1 MLPVLSARRAFSLFL
16 SGLFLH
22 LSIPMPQVCCIQ
34 VPLRTDQP
42 FSSSASSAHGRFLH
56 ITDLHPDP
64 FYLSG
69 GSVEAGCHEKK
80 PKGGR
85 RAGAWGTPISDC
97 DSPPHL
103 IEASLDWLAHNFM
116 PTSSS
121 TSRGERASEVS
132 ARHDEADGGR
142 GVDFIIWTGDSAR
155 HDLDSGHPRTRSE
168 IYELNRWAVGVLE
181 KRFPGVPLV
190 PTIGNNDIFPH
201 NILFAGPNDV
211 TRSYLSIWTDHIPED
226 QSHTFFVGGYY
237 SKEVLPSQNL
247 WVLSLNTLWW
257 YDSNRAVDGCK
268 RSKKGKKDQ
277 GDPGSR
283 HLDWLE
289 AQLGMLRKRGA
300 AVHLIGHVPPTA
312 GNYFPRCYDRYT
324 DIVLRFQDTIVG
336 QHYGHMNVDGL
347 FIQEDSSANSD
358 AMSQRD
364 DALTPARLGILVER
378 RAEEHGNTTRDEEV
392 HVQSLSADLRH
403 DFKTLP
409 GEARTDLDLYHA
421 FFAAPSIVPTFWP
434 AVRVWTYNVT
444 RARHGSL
451 QNLSSTER
459 EVEDV
464 GRQIIEL
471 RSAQAMG
478 AESDADELAEADL
491 FGERHEGAPLHT
503 AKRKHRR
510 KKHRRHKNLPRHVS
524 PSSPSRSNGRFSLLG
539 YSQWICDLDAAN
551 EREAD
556 MDAMHW
562 ESASRKKSD
571 GLQFYLEYATYQPET
586 LWAELLQQ
594 SDSSAL
600 ERGTSK
606 PQGNHAH
613 PSESSAAKHIPVPK
627 HLLQAE
633 LKRLKSDPPRWIHGR
648 YHSSESDQLNGGSE
662 MSKHRKL
669 HMPKRLKHL
678 TDWDL
683 PSLTIPD
690 LLQFGRRLA
699 SDKKLWKRYRRRI
712 YADSGALD

>member
-1 MLPVLSARRAFSLFL
+1 
-16 SGLFLH
+16 
-22 LSIPMPQVCCIQ
+22 MPQVCCIQ
-34 VPLRTDQP
+34 IPFRTDQP
-42 FSSSASSAHGRFLH
+42 SYSSASSAYGRFLH

-64 FYLSG
+64 FYLPG
-69 GSVEAGCHEKK
+69 GSVEGGCHEKK

-116 PTSSS
+116 PTSTS
-121 TSRGERASEVS
+121 TSRGER
-132 ARHDEADGGR
+132 R

-155 HDLDSGHPRTRSE
+155 HDLDSGHPRTRPE
-168 IYELNRWAVGVLE
+168 IYELNRWAVGALE

-277 GDPGSR
+277 EDPGSR

-347 FIQEDSSANSD
+347 FIQEDSSANTD
-358 AMSQRD
+358 
-364 DALTPARLGILVER
+364 
-378 RAEEHGNTTRDEEV
+378 EHGNTTRDEEV
-392 HVQSLSADLRH
+392 HAQSLSADLRH

-459 EVEDV
+459 NLEDV
-464 GRQIIEL
+464 GGQLVEL
-471 RSAQAMG
+471 RSAQTMG
-478 AESDADELAEADL
+478 AESEADELAETDM
-491 FGERHEGAPLHT
+491 FGARHEGASPHT

-510 KKHRRHKNLPRHVS
+510 KKHRKHKNLPRHVS

-551 EREAD
+551 GREAD
-556 MDAMHW
+556 IDAMHW
-562 ESASRKKSD
+562 ERASRKKSD

-594 SDSSAL
+594 GDSSAL
-600 ERGTSK
+600 ERG
-606 PQGNHAH
+606 
-613 PSESSAAKHIPVPK
+613 HIPVPK

-633 LKRLKSDPPRWIHGR
+633 LKRLKSDPPRWIYGR
-648 YHSSESDQLNGGSE
+648 YRSSESDQLHGGTE
-662 MSKHRKL
+662 MSKRRKL